1 MQLRLKYTR
10 VDSFRIESSEA
21 VQDGD
26 MKFSYSQGYFEE
38 DSKLFSIRF
47 DLLLGIEAGKELAI
61 AYDAFF
67 ECDEAIDAE
76 FKNSHFPRV
85 NAPAIAFP
93 YLRAFISTVTLN
105 AGYPVIMLPSWN
117 FQAMD
122 QQHNTP

>member
-1 MQLRLKYTR
+1 MRTSPLFDTLG
-10 VDSFRIESSEA
+10 EEA
-21 VQDGD
+21 QQ
-26 MKFSYSQGYFEE
+26 FLTNSQGYFEE

-67 ECDEAIDAE
+67 ECDEAIDDE